1 MKETPKL
8 TKKRHFSKKKKKRV
22 HHIYLCC
29 LRKIVTSKFAFQT
42 EFMHDPIAL
51 LTLWSSPF
59 IEHEGLLHPHKVPFP
74 FVNLLIFSCGLP
86 VPRFCCSIGSH
97 PSWVL
102 PILLTEE
109 VPLFLPYLGFLC
121 TTHINSTKSIFHSNL
136 KNNHQ
141 ITNQQLKLIIRRY
154 KVDPVIEKR

>member
-1 MKETPKL
+1 
-8 TKKRHFSKKKKKRV
+8 
-22 HHIYLCC
+22 
-29 LRKIVTSKFAFQT
+29 
-42 EFMHDPIAL
+42 MHDPIGL
-51 LTLWSSPF
+51 LPLWSSPS
-59 IEHEGLLHPHKVPFP
+59 IEHKGLLHPHKVPFP

-86 VPRFCCSIGSH
+86 VPRFCCSIGPH

-102 PILLTEE
+102 PILLAEE

-154 KVDPVIEKR
+154 KVDPVIEKRWKKEKKWWIQIFLADIFNKTNKLIFVDKKKEAKVSTVMRGKLN